1 MWWTHFHVGLV
12 GPVDDHV
19 GWLAGWLAGWRCGGF
34 IGVVLEEGGMVRLRL
49 VSRRLSV
56 LGRMKVV
63 RWCCEEEL
71 LVELVTGKC
80 WKKRSK

>member
-1 MWWTHFHVGLV
+1 VLV
-12 GPVDDHV
+12 DPLSRWPRWSSGRPC
-19 GWLAGWLAGWRCGGF
+19 WLAGWLAGWRCGGF

-80 WKKRSK
+80 